1 MAEILTCV
9 IVEDEV
15 MAMKSLE
22 RLCQKT
28 EVLKLE
34 GTFTTGEEAQEF
46 LNTASVDL
54 IFLDIEMPGM
64 SGIDLLNSLS
74 YLPQIIFTTN
84 NQEYAYEAFEYDVT
98 DFLKKPILPNRLLRA
113 IEKAVERNNKFN
125 NIAIESA
132 SNELYV
138 KSDKKFI
145 RVPFEDIKY
154 FENAGDYVKIITD
167 TLTHVVHG
175 SLKSID
181 NRISHPRFLKVH
193 RSFIV
198 NLGRIKDIEE
208 GSLVIDS
215 KVIPISRAHKPT
227 LFKSINI
234 L

>member
-1 MAEILTCV
+1 MIDLLTCV

-22 RLCQKT
+22 RLCEKT
-28 EVLKLE
+28 DVLDLV
-34 GTFTTGEEAQEF
+34 GTFSSGEEAEKF
-46 LNTASVDL
+46 LSSHAVDL

-74 YLPQIIFTTN
+74 FLPQIIFTTN
-84 NQEYAYEAFEYDVT
+84 NQDYAYEAFEYDVT
-98 DFLKKPILPNRLLRA
+98 DFLKKPILPNRLKRS
-113 IEKAVERNNKFN
+113 IEKAVERNRRLN

-132 SNELYV
+132 TNELYV
-138 KSDKKFI
+138 KSDKKYI
-145 RVPFEDIKY
+145 RVPFEDIHY
-154 FENAGDYVKIITD
+154 IENAGDYVKIITD
-167 TLTHVVHG
+167 TITHVVHG

-181 NRISHPRFLKVH
+181 SRIDHPRFLKVH

-208 GSLVIDS
+208 GTLVIGS
-215 KVIPISRAHKPT
+215 KVIPISRAHRPV
-227 LFKSINI
+227 LFRSINI